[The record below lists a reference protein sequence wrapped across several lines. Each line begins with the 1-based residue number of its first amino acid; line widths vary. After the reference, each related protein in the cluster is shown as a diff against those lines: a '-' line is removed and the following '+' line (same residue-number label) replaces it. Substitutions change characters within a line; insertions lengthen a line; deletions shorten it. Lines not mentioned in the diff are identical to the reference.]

1 MKKITLLLL
10 VSGIIFSMSC
20 KKDTKITDIIN
31 PGASMKCN
39 IGGASWSAV
48 SRVTTKQGNK
58 FIITG
63 TGSMGSD
70 VLNVTIF
77 GATTGT
83 YNLTTTLPIQT
94 QMSGTFTKSTSTDSL
109 YTAYEGTATLS
120 SVDTTNKKI
129 SGTFSFKAKNLSHPL
144 LSNMIITSG
153 TFTNLIYQ

>member
-1 MKKITLLLL
+1 
-10 VSGIIFSMSC
+10 MSC

-77 GATTGT
+77 GATPGT
-83 YNLTTTLPIQT
+83 YTIDPQAAQIQA
-94 QMSGTFTKSTSTDSL
+94 SATFTKSTALDSL
-109 YTAYEGTATLS
+109 YTAFEGTATLS

-129 SGTFSFKAKNLSHPL
+129 SGTFSFKAKNLTHPL

>member
-1 MKKITLLLL
+1 
-10 VSGIIFSMSC
+10 
-20 KKDTKITDIIN
+20 
-31 PGASMKCN
+31 MKCN
-39 IGGASWSAV
+39 IDGVSWSAV

-77 GATTGT
+77 GATPGT
-83 YNLTTTLPIQT
+83 YTINPQELNIHASATYTN
-94 QMSGTFTKSTSTDSL
+94 STSSDSL

-129 SGTFSFKAKNLSHPL
+129 SGTFSFKAKNLLHL
-144 LSNMIITSG
+144 ALANKIITSG
-153 TFTNLIYQ
+153 TFTSLIYQ